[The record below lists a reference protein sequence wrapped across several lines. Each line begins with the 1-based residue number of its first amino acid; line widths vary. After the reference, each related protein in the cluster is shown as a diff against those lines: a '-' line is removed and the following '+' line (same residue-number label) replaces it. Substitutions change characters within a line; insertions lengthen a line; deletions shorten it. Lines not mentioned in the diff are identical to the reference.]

1 MTTDRPSGLLTAPTA
16 EALRGRLATSLR
28 ASQRERLRQV
38 AHLAAERGWPLYIVG
53 GFVRDLLLGLSPD
66 DFDLVVEG
74 DAPALARA
82 AAGLG
87 GGEVRVHAPFGT
99 ATWATAD
106 GETIDFATARTER
119 YPQPAA
125 LPIIQ
130 APATIRADLDRRDFA
145 LNAMALRLD
154 DPHLGELVD
163 PHGGLAD
170 LAERRV
176 RVLHPLSFRD
186 DPTRIFRAVRYEQ
199 RLQGRI
205 APETLALLPEASPA
219 LAALSADRVRHEF
232 ERIVREPHASLM
244 LARLAEL
251 GVLPQVHAG
260 LAWSAAETADAAVL
274 THWPPGAWRLAAPPE
289 PEARYL
295 ALLLRRAAP
304 PVVAAAVERLNLG
317 RVVGLAVREAVALR
331 RAWACPSEAV
341 AALDAL
347 SELGVLA
354 GYAAQPEL
362 RADLD
367 AYLGR
372 WRFVRPTLTGD
383 DLIARGLTPG
393 PHFRELLWAL
403 RAAWLDGA
411 VTDTASEADWLVNR
425 LAGRPQP

>member
-1 MTTDRPSGLLTAPTA
+1 MNNDRPLGLLTAPTA
-16 EALRGRLATSLR
+16 EALQGRLATSLR
-28 ASQRERLRQV
+28 PPQRERLRQV
-38 AHLAAERGWPLYIVG
+38 AQLAAERGWPLYIVG
-53 GFVRDLLLGLSPD
+53 GFVRDLLLGLTPD
-66 DFDLVVEG
+66 DFDVVVEG

-82 AAGLG
+82 AARLG

-99 ATWATAD
+99 ATWTTAD
-106 GETIDFATARTER
+106 GQAIDFATARTER

-125 LPIIQ
+125 LPIVQ
-130 APATIRADLDRRDFA
+130 GPATIRADLDRRDFA

-154 DPHLGELVD
+154 DPHFGELVD
-163 PHGGLAD
+163 PHSGLAD

-176 RVLHPLSFRD
+176 RVLHPLSFQD

-205 APETLALLPEASPA
+205 APETLALLPEAGPA
-219 LAALSADRVRHEF
+219 LAALSADRLRHEF
-232 ERIVREPHASLM
+232 ERIVREPHASFM

-251 GVLPQVHAG
+251 DVLRQVHVA
-260 LAWSAAETADAAVL
+260 LAWGASETADAAVL
-274 THWPPGAWRLAAPPE
+274 AAWPPAGWRLAAPPE
-289 PEARYL
+289 PDAPYL

-304 PVVAAAVERLNLG
+304 PAVEAALERLNLG

-331 RAWACPSEAV
+331 RAWARPSEAV
-341 AALDAL
+341 AVLDAL

-354 GYAAQPEL
+354 GYVAQPEL

-393 PHFRELLWAL
+393 PHFRELLWGL

-411 VTDTASEADWLVNR
+411 VTNVASEAEWLASR